1 MAQTGPVAVNDTYNF
16 SDTVITSILNVLA
29 NDSDIQNQPLFI
41 AQVITTDNTL
51 WIINLDS
58 TKTYLIFAHQ
68 TFTCGSDSFAYVVC
82 DTGKCDTGSVLIT
95 VNCPDNIFL
104 PQGFSPNGDNINDL
118 LVFTGVEY
126 FEPASLKVFNRYGTL
141 VFEDDNYV
149 NNWDGTDGDSKNPL
163 PDGTYF
169 YRLQLSNNHIYNN
182 YLVINR

>member
-1 MAQTGPVAVNDTYNF
+1 MAQTGPVAVNDTYNL
-16 SDTVITSILNVLA
+16 SDTVVTSILNVLA
-29 NDSDIQNQPLFI
+29 NDSDIQNQSLFI
-41 AQVITTDNTL
+41 AKVITTDNTL
-51 WIINLDS
+51 GIINLDS
-58 TKTYLIFAHQ
+58 TKAYLIFAHQ
-68 TFTCGSDSFAYVVC
+68 TFACGSDSFAYVVC
-82 DTGKCDTGSVLIT
+82 DTSNCDTGTVLIT

-141 VFEDDNYV
+141 VFEDDNYF
-149 NNWDGTDGDSKNPL
+149 NNWDGTDSDSKNPL